1 MDLLVDLGN
10 SRLKWALR
18 DGARWQSDAAP
29 VAGELR
35 ELLDQ
40 VWGACPRPGRVVV
53 TSVADAARRLEL
65 AAWIAAHWSLEARFI
80 VAQAEQCG
88 VRNGYLEPQALGP
101 DRWAAL
107 VGARALSPH
116 ATCVADCGTAVTIDA
131 LTADGLFAG
140 GVILPG
146 LRLQRSALAERTAG
160 VRALDGDEASC
171 LARASADAVAAG
183 TVYGIAGAIER
194 VWREFEEALG
204 EEMVLYITGGDAGTI
219 AARLSRPFHPVPD
232 LVLRGLACIAEAS

>member
-1 MDLLVDLGN
+1 MDLLVDMGN
-10 SRLKWALR
+10 SRLKWARR
-18 DGARWQSDAAP
+18 DGARWESDAAP
-29 VAGELR
+29 ATGPLR
-35 ELLDQ
+35 ELLDE
-40 VWGACPRPGRVVV
+40 VWDTSPRPDRVVV
-53 TSVADAARRLEL
+53 SSVSDSARQTEL
-65 AAWIAAHWSLEARFI
+65 AAWIAARWSLEPRF
-80 VAQAEQCG
+80 VHAQREQCG
-88 VRNGYLEPQALGP
+88 VRNGYLEPQSLGP

-107 VGARALSPH
+107 VGARTLHPDA
-116 ATCVADCGTAVTIDA
+116 ACVADCGTAVTIDA

-146 LRLQRSALAERTAG
+146 LRLQRTVLAERTAG

-204 EEMVLYITGGDAGTI
+204 EEMTLYITGGDADTI
-219 AARLSRPFHPVPD
+219 AARLSRPLRHVPD
-232 LVLRGLACIAEAS
+232 LVLRGLARIADVS